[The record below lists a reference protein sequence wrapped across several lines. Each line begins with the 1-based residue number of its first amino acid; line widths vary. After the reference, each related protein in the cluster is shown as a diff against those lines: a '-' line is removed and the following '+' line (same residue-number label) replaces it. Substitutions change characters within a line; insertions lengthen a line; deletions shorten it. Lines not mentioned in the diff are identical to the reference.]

1 MATPTIDWQ
10 ASILGLLIGAG
21 TPYQWGAGFITG
33 IGVPP
38 AKTADTDLGN
48 QDGSYPAAEYR
59 SKRIIVCHLEILE
72 STVADAM
79 SRFITIRS
87 AWQPTLADIEFH
99 LQLASIGHV
108 FYNGRPRELEEDLR
122 MLKSG
127 RIQLIGT
134 FVAGDPQAIE
144 V

>member
-38 AKTADTDLGN
+38 AKTADTPLGN
-48 QDGSYPAAEYR
+48 QDGVYPAAEYR
-59 SKRIIVCHLEILE
+59 DKRIIICHLEILE
-72 STVADAM
+72 LTQLDAM
-79 SRFITIRS
+79 NAFVTIRE
-87 AWQPTLADIEFH
+87 AWQPTQADIEFH
-99 LQLASIGHV
+99 LQLPGIGHV
-108 FYNGRPRELEEDLR
+108 FYNGRPQELEEDLTQMR
-122 MLKSG
+122 AG

-134 FVAGDPQAIE
+134 FKAGDPQAQT